1 MITLRIQTADAII
14 VKEIQWGE
22 VKTQTFSG
30 DITHIESKDIKRL
43 GCKNEEELIEAL
55 KASGYEEVK

>member
-1 MITLRIQTADAII
+1 MITLSIQTVDAII

-30 DITHIESKDIKRL
+30 DITHIERKDIKRL
-43 GCKNEEELIEAL
+43 GCKSEEKLIEAL